1 MTTIPQ
7 LARTLQ
13 NFLTTKAD
21 ELAQA
26 TGFIRRKRRWTGA
39 SFAQTLVF
47 GWLDNPDASLGE
59 LTQTAAALGVTT
71 SPQGLDQR
79 FTDTAA
85 DFLRR
90 LLQAGVETLIT
101 ATPVALPLLRRFTA
115 VTILDSSTIGLP
127 EALAATWPG
136 KGSSDPQAGN
146 AAVKLTVGWD
156 LVTGRLHGPE
166 LQAGR
171 QPDPKTPL
179 AAAALPPG
187 SLRLADLGYFDL
199 KRMAELTRQGVYWL
213 SRLKAGTKVRT
224 EDGTRWDSVHALLEA
239 QGRDRVEL
247 SIRLG
252 LAQRLPCRLLAE
264 RVPPEVAEVRRR
276 RLRDDAQRQRRRL
289 TAETLA
295 LAEWTVLVTTA
306 PAELL
311 SLSEALT
318 LRRARWQIE
327 LLFKLWKSHGGIATS
342 RSAQP
347 QRVLCEVYAKL
358 LAMLVQH
365 WVTLVGRGSEPA
377 RSATKAAQTIRQHAM
392 VLAVALRRIGRLC
405 AALRT
410 VVACVQAGC
419 RMNRRKTSPNTYQLL
434 LDLTSGGLT

>member
-1 MTTIPQ
+1 M
-7 LARTLQ
+7 Q
-13 NFLTTKAD
+13 NLLTTKAD

-26 TGFIRRKRRWTGA
+26 TGFIRRKRQWTGA
-39 SFAQTLVF
+39 SFAQALVF

-59 LTQTAAALGVTT
+59 LTQTAAALGVTI

-79 FTDTAA
+79 FTGTAV

-136 KGSSDPQAGN
+136 KGGSDPQAGN

-156 LVTGRLHGPE
+156 LVTGRLRGPE

-171 QPDPKTPL
+171 QPDPKAPL

-187 SLRLADLGYFDL
+187 SLRLADRGYFDL
-199 KRMAELTRQGVYWL
+199 KRMAELVRQGVYWL

-247 SIRLG
+247 SICLG
-252 LAQRLPCRLLAE
+252 LAQRLPCRLLAK

-295 LAEWTVLVTTA
+295 LAEWTVLVTNA

-327 LLFKLWKSHGGIATS
+327 LLFKLWKGHGGIDTS
-342 RSAQP
+342 RMPS
-347 QRVLCEVYAKL
+347 RS
-358 LAMLVQH
+358 
-365 WVTLVGRGSEPA
+365 GSCA
-377 RSATKAAQTIRQHAM
+377 RCMPSCWRCWCN
-392 VLAVALRRIGRLC
+392 IG
-405 AALRT
+405 
-410 VVACVQAGC
+410 
-419 RMNRRKTSPNTYQLL
+419 
-434 LDLTSGGLT
+434 

>member
-1 MTTIPQ
+1 MTTIPK

-13 NFLTTKAD
+13 NLFTTTAD
-21 ELAQA
+21 DLAHA
-26 TGFIRRKRRWTGA
+26 TGFIQRKRQWTGA
-39 SFAQTLVF
+39 TFAQTLVF
-47 GWLDNPDASLGE
+47 GWLDQPQASLGE
-59 LTQTAAALGVTT
+59 LAQTAAALGVTI

-85 DFLRR
+85 EFLHQ

-101 ATPVALPLLRRFTA
+101 ATPVAIPLLRRFTE
-115 VTILDSSTIGLP
+115 VTLLDSSTIGLP
-127 EALAATWPG
+127 EALATLWPG

-146 AAVKLTVGWD
+146 AAVKLTVGLN
-156 LVTGRLHGPE
+156 LVTGRLRGPE

-171 QPDPKTPL
+171 QPDTQAPL

-199 KRMAELTRQGVYWL
+199 KRMAELARQGASWL
-213 SRLKAGTKVRT
+213 SRLKSGTKVRT
-224 EDGTRWDSVHALLEA
+224 EDGKRWDSVVALLEA

-289 TAETLA
+289 SAETLA
-295 LAEWTVLVTTA
+295 LAAWTVLVTNA

-318 LRRARWQIE
+318 LRRVRWQIE
-327 LLFKLWKSHGGIATS
+327 LLFKLWKSHGEIDTS
-342 RSAQP
+342 RSVNP

-377 RSATKAAQTIRQHAM
+377 RSATKAAQTIRQHALG
-392 VLAVALRRIGRLC
+392 LAVVLRRFGRLC
-405 AALRT
+405 EVLRL
-410 VVACVQAGC
+410 VVACLGAGC
-419 RMNRRKTSPNTYQLL
+419 RMNRRKTCPNTYQLL
-434 LDLTSGGLT
+434 LDVTTGGLT